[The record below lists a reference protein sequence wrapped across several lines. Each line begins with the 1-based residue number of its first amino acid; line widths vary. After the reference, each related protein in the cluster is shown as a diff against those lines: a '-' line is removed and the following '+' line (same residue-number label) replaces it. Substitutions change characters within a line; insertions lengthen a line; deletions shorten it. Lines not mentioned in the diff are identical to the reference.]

1 MDSPNS
7 QQTPGQKASAQPTGA
22 KKLTPS
28 AIAHY
33 LDQYVVGQDEAKK
46 TLSVAVYSH
55 YRKIGKQ
62 RLAGGE
68 YIKSNILLIG
78 PTGTGKTLL
87 CETLSHIARVPFVT
101 ANASSLAQSKYVNE
115 EIEALM
121 LRLLD
126 KADGDVA
133 KAQHGIV
140 FIDEIDKLKS
150 NQGEERGTSGE
161 RVQHALLKIMEGAAV
176 RLGST
181 QTPGIVQTMDTTN
194 ILFICAGAFVGI
206 ENITAAS
213 HAYGFISVDDSDNQK
228 ILDRLNSRINPTD
241 LFDFGLIPEF
251 AGRLPII
258 ANLHNLSKE
267 QLVKIMLEP
276 RNSLYN
282 QFREI
287 LRDEGVELEIQ
298 KAVFQQIAE
307 MAFEYKVGARSL
319 RGIFEEMLTPVL
331 YQVPDQPGIRKVVI
345 KSLFEEASL
354 LAGS

>member
-1 MDSPNS
+1 MDSANS
-7 QQTPGQKASAQPTGA
+7 QQMPGQPTPA

-28 AIAHY
+28 AIVHY

-62 RLAGGE
+62 RSAGAE
-68 YIKSNILLIG
+68 SIKTNILLIG

-87 CETLSHIARVPFVT
+87 CETLSRIVHVPFVT
-101 ANASSLAQSKYVNE
+101 ANATSLAQSKYVNE

-126 KADGDVA
+126 KAGGDVE
-133 KAQHGIV
+133 KAQRGIV
-140 FIDEIDKLKS
+140 FVDEIDKLKS
-150 NQGEERGTSGE
+150 SEGEQRGTSGE
-161 RVQHALLKIMEGAAV
+161 RVQHALLKIMEGAV
-176 RLGST
+176 VKLGSS
-181 QTPGIVQTMDTTN
+181 QAIDTTN

-206 ENITAAS
+206 EEITARNQ
-213 HAYGFISVDDSDNQK
+213 AYGFISVDNSDSQK
-228 ILDRLNSRINPTD
+228 ILERLNSRVKPTD
-241 LFDFGLIPEF
+241 LFEFGLIPEF

-258 ANLHNLSKE
+258 SNLHNLSKE
-267 QLVKIMLEP
+267 QMVRIMVEP
-276 RNSLYN
+276 RNSIYN

-287 LRDEGVELEIQ
+287 LRDEGVELNIEHE
-298 KAVFQQIAE
+298 VFRQIAE
-307 MAFEYKVGARSL
+307 MAFEYRVGARSL

-331 YQVPDQPGIRKVVI
+331 YQVPDQPEIRKVVI

-354 LAGS
+354 IAQS